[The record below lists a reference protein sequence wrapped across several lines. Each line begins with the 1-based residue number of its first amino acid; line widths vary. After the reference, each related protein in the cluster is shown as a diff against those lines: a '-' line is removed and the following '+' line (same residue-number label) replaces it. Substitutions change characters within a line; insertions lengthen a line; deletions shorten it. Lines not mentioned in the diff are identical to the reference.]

1 LKKLL
6 FVCSGNTCRSPLAEG
21 IAKKIFPETLLKE
34 VEISSA
40 GSSALDGLPA
50 SSLAVQVAGTHSI
63 DLTEHKATL
72 LNKALVNN
80 ADLIITMGSTHRNTV
95 GVIEPSALDYT
106 FILTDFCDDESG
118 DIPDPIGQGVGE
130 YDKTSLIFE
139 KCLRQFFKNMDSLDG
154 CKNNDGGTPTGG

>member
-1 LKKLL
+1 M
-6 FVCSGNTCRSPLAEG
+6 
-21 IAKKIFPETLLKE
+21 KE

-50 SSLAVQVAGTHSI
+50 SSLAVQVAGKHSI

-72 LNKALVNN
+72 LNKALVNS

-106 FILTDFCDDESG
+106 FILADFCDDEFD

-130 YDKTSLIFE
+130 YEKTYRIVE
-139 KCLRQFFKNMDSLDG
+139 KCLRQFFEKIDSFDGWKNDDG
-154 CKNNDGGTPTGG
+154 STPTGG